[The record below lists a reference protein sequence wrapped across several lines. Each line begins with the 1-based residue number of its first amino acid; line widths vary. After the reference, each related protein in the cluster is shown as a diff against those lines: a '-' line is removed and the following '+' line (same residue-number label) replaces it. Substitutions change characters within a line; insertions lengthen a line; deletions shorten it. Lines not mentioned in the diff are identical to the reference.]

1 MPNVSQFFG
10 FLILG
15 SFLISVLLDQLGGSV
30 TEPAH
35 DWACNSLHP
44 LGQLELR
51 RSRVGVEQVGE
62 KRPEVLVALVLR
74 SKVG

>member
-30 TEPAH
+30 TESAH

-51 RSRVGVEQVGE
+51 RGRVGVEQVGE